1 MKNIAGCENLN
12 IRIGTLETEFKHVKE
27 SVTSTAREIEGG
39 LLDLSQAVEEG
50 LSFKLQ
56 DASLSIKQNEET
68 DTEDSHNPRETES
81 PMMQPFA
88 IPTGFRSARPSTPP
102 SAVNPNPNPNFKVIT
117 PAFPFHF
124 PSDQTRSNAFHF
136 SASHGGPVR
145 KCGQFIEH

>member
-12 IRIGTLETEFKHVKE
+12 IRIGTLETDFKHVNE

-88 IPTGFRSARPSTPP
+88 IPTGFRSARPLLRH
-102 SAVNPNPNPNFKVIT
+102 SAVD
-117 PAFPFHF
+117 PAFH
-124 PSDQTRSNAFHF
+124 R
-136 SASHGGPVR
+136 
-145 KCGQFIEH
+145 